1 MPNFYEWN
9 KTLAYDADVTMVVGS
24 RGIGKTYGIRL
35 QCVRDYIKHGY
46 RFVELVRY
54 KNELSGVSSGYFDR
68 IQSNNEFNGKIFMTN
83 NNMAFIAEKPESDDD
98 KPKWE
103 LCGYFLALSQAQQ
116 IKKRTF
122 DNVKRIIFDEA
133 ILDKTDRFHHYLP
146 REYTILA
153 NIVDTVSRERADTE
167 SISPRLYLLGNA
179 LDVMNPYFIQYNI
192 GVPKRGYSW
201 HKNKTMLLHYTQDA
215 EYSQQKSI
223 NTVAGRMLAGTE
235 EGYIANQNTFAK
247 LNDDF
252 IMHKTKTAKF
262 TFGIVYNGTTFGIWT
277 DWQNGYYFVTG
288 NVPNNTDRPIFTITL
303 DDNRFNYIAARR
315 AETMLQ
321 GFTEMHYA
329 GVIRY
334 ETIPLR
340 EKFKEILTIFG
351 VR

>member
-1 MPNFYEWN
+1 MSNFYDWN
-9 KTLAYDADVTMVVGS
+9 KTLAYDADVTMVVGM

-35 QCVRDYIKHGY
+35 QAIRDFIKHKY
-46 RFVELVRY
+46 KFVELVRY
-54 KNELSGVSSGYFDR
+54 KNELSGVSAGYFDR
-68 IQSNNEFNGKIFMTN
+68 IYSNEEFKDKVFQTN
-83 NNMAFIAEKPESDDD
+83 NNMAFIADKPQEGEKPR
-98 KPKWE
+98 WE

-167 SISPRLYLLGNA
+167 GIAPRLYLLGNA
-179 LDVMNPYFIQYNI
+179 LDVMNPYFMQYNI

-201 HKNKTMLLHYTQDA
+201 HKNKTMLLHYAQDK
-215 EYSQQKSI
+215 EYSKAKSLE
-223 NTVAGRMLAGTE
+223 TVAGRMLAGTE
-235 EGYIANQNTFAK
+235 EGDIANENTFAR
-247 LNDDF
+247 LNNDF
-252 IMHKTKTAKF
+252 IMQKTSNAKF
-262 TFGIVYNGTTFGIWT
+262 AFGISYNGTQFGVWS
-277 DWQNGYYFVTG
+277 DWENGYYFVTTKI
-288 NVPNNTDRPIFTITL
+288 PNNTEKPIFTLTL
-303 DDNRFNYIAARR
+303 DDNRFNYMAARR
-315 AETMLQ
+315 ADNMLQ

-334 ETIPLR
+334 ESIPLR
-340 EKFKEILTIFG
+340 ERFKEVLQLFG